1 MNPTI
6 HSKISVK
13 RFGGKIEDYH
23 KIHSFMDSSK
33 EVEPTNLH
41 RCLTHHLW
49 FTKNV
54 VIPVFGG
61 HFKNSDNK
69 DVDVKDLCELD
80 HILPDFQNKFVP
92 SLSDY
97 FELLE
102 PNDEDKEKLFAFGVA
117 YSRWLYKNYGEELT
131 QEIMTLVIQPFS
143 NTGLLTSWYLTH
155 NSWFVNNIIPKV
167 FKQIDRFNLWDGF
180 DENGQNVMIKPSDFL
195 NRMKYDSWIQNGQS
209 YPKSHEKVKKYR
221 EESFKRD
228 LNSVINHIENN
239 KDSAFKLLDSKFTGN
254 PHSYLDGSSSEE
266 ATKVVSEMNERF
278 KNKSQEEIT
287 EEIKKLLKDFPKDTN
302 GEFNLDD
309 PKPEKELDYKFLD
322 AYYDGS
328 KLGPR
333 ATDTR
338 LD

>member
-23 KIHSFMDSSK
+23 KLHSFMDSSK

-49 FTKNV
+49 FAKNV
-54 VIPVFGG
+54 MIPVFGG
-61 HFKNSDNK
+61 HFKNSDNR

-102 PNDEDKEKLFAFGVA
+102 PNDDDIIKINKFQNG
-117 YSRWLYKNYGEELT
+117 YGEWLIDCFGEDFAE
-131 QEIMTLVIQPFS
+131 EIIALMMQPFH
-143 NTGLLTSWYLTH
+143 NTGMYVSLYLTH
-155 NSWFVNNIIPKV
+155 NSWFVNTILPKV
-167 FKQIDRFNLWDGF
+167 FKRIGVYHWDCHH
-180 DENGQNVMIKPSDFL
+180 NGVDVIIKPSDFL
-195 NRMKYDSWIQNGQS
+195 NRMKYDSWIQNGQT
-209 YPKSHEKVKKYR
+209 YPKSHEKIKKYR
-221 EESFKRD
+221 EEGLKQTVKHQ
-228 LNSVINHIENN
+228 LNNDI
-239 KDSAFKLLDSKFTGN
+239 LDNRFTGN

-266 ATKVVSEMNERF
+266 ATKVVAEMNKHLNNVPRDA
-278 KNKSQEEIT
+278 SG
-287 EEIKKLLKDFPKDTN
+287 D
-302 GEFNLDD
+302 FNLDD
-309 PKPEKELDYKFLD
+309 RKLEKELDNKLSD

-333 ATDTR
+333 ATDSR

>member
-49 FTKNV
+49 FVKNV

-61 HFKNSDNK
+61 HFKNSDNR

-97 FELLE
+97 FELFE
-102 PNDEDKEKLFAFGVA
+102 PNNEDVIKITKFNNGYYEWLNDCFGEDFTDE
-117 YSRWLYKNYGEELT
+117 
-131 QEIMTLVIQPFS
+131 VISFMMQPFH
-143 NTGLLTSWYLTH
+143 NTGTYVSLYLTH
-155 NSWFVNNIIPKV
+155 NSWFVNTILPKV
-167 FKQIDRFNLWDGF
+167 FKRIGVYHWDCHY
-180 DENGQNVMIKPSDFL
+180 NGVDVIIKPSDFL
-195 NRMKYDSWIQNGQS
+195 NRMKYDSWIQNGQT

-221 EESFKRD
+221 EESFKKD
-228 LNSVINHIENN
+228 IKSAIESVERAKEDANQLGYQ
-239 KDSAFKLLDSKFTGN
+239 LLDSTYHGLN
-254 PHSYLDGSSSEE
+254 QPYLDNSSSKTEE
-266 ATKVVSEMNERF
+266 EMNKHL
-278 KNKSQEEIT
+278 KN
-287 EEIKKLLKDFPKDTN
+287 FPRDTI
-302 GEFNLDD
+302 GDFNLDD
-309 PKPEKELDYKFLD
+309 PKPKKELDYKFLD

-328 KLGPR
+328 RLGPR
-333 ATDTR
+333 TTNTR
-338 LD
+338 KD